1 MLKGLF
7 FIGAASLFFTS
18 CDVRKKDAR
27 SNIMNGTEQ
36 PAAVK
41 DPTTVQII
49 DSAYNFG
56 SVTEGDVVEYNYRFK
71 NTGFKPL
78 VITHTSAS
86 CGCTIPEKPEQPIL
100 PGEVGF
106 IKVKFNSDHR
116 AGDAHK
122 TVTVESNAEPAFPL
136 LVLTGVVKA
145 KDNK

>member
-7 FIGAASLFFTS
+7 IIGAACLFFTS

-27 SNIMNGTEQ
+27 SNMMNSTEQ
-36 PAAVK
+36 AVPAK

-56 SVTEGDVVEYNYRFK
+56 SITEGDVVEYNYRFK
-71 NTGFKPL
+71 NTGNKPL

-100 PGEVGF
+100 PGEIGF
-106 IKVKFNSDHR
+106 IKVKFNSEHR